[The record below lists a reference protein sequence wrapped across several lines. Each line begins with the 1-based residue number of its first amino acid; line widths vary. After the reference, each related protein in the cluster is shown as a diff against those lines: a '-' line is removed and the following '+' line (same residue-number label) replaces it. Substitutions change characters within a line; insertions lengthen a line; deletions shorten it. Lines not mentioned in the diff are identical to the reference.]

1 MYEKCRHK
9 QKNRK
14 THYFRLIFRR
24 FRKNGFFS
32 ERPRVLDV
40 KAVFQDLDGVC
51 QGVNVLSPD
60 IFDHAYTYLVYIFFL
75 FSFFYISTAMNI
87 NSIYTSVQRRR
98 ALAEAGR
105 YRAHRPPRQSP
116 GPLDR
121 MPFPRHLEG
130 LGPPPALRTCD
141 ARTYIYTGGE
151 NRGGGEEGKALGG
164 AGFDRDLRFRFRART
179 GTQHGSYAVAV
190 SLR

>member
-60 IFDHAYTYLVYIFFL
+60 IFGQKLPC
-75 FSFFYISTAMNI
+75 TA
-87 NSIYTSVQRRR
+87 VCERR
-98 ALAEAGR
+98 ATASKTPLANSAE
-105 YRAHRPPRQSP
+105 RAM
-116 GPLDR
+116 L
-121 MPFPRHLEG
+121 L
-130 LGPPPALRTCD
+130 
-141 ARTYIYTGGE
+141 
-151 NRGGGEEGKALGG
+151 
-164 AGFDRDLRFRFRART
+164 
-179 GTQHGSYAVAV
+179 
-190 SLR
+190 